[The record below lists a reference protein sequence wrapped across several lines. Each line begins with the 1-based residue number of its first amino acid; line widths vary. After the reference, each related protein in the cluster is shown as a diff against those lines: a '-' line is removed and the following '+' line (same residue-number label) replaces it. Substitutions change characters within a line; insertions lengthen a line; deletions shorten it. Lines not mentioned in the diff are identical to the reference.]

1 VLLKAKKQKHDC
13 FGHSIRRIPKDGE
26 DIFFFAL
33 DIRKERITF
42 QDSHVNSITWKKNI
56 LL

>member
-1 VLLKAKKQKHDC
+1 MNVLA
-13 FGHSIRRIPKDGE
+13 HSIRRIPKDGE